1 MQADQTV
8 PFPTAGQ
15 QAASTSRPVFSSLLW
30 IVLTLLACAGAL
42 WQDVE
47 IGVVLIAGALAVVPA
62 ILDIFMKRDAA
73 VSDASEIWV
82 VFAWLGL
89 ALIGVWASGAALSPL
104 SVLLALG
111 PLYAFSVGRFRLG
124 VEASVFAALGFL
136 GVSALDELGY
146 GLPATGGLGI
156 LPGLGALISVLQI
169 GVFIAAAG
177 ATVRVREG
185 DRRLLKTWQSTL
197 WGVPVLVLRLD
208 QNGHVVNWIGNQKIL
223 AAPED
228 IDLTRY
234 GVVDIFSDSEA
245 IRSVDARPIRL
256 TPVWDETRSL
266 EARLLRAP
274 GGYRMVIAP
283 VTEAFQE
290 SERLKRLAETRE
302 GDLIGQAKWIASLG
316 HELRNM
322 LNPVSGYTDLLLSER
337 SGELGD
343 RNREFVRSIKQGA
356 EHLSLLIED
365 LMTATKSRAGHLNLT
380 VEELELREEIEGAIR
395 LISWQAEDRK
405 ISLLLADGPDLNIV
419 ADRKALRQVLINLL
433 SNAIKY
439 SHPEGRV
446 TVSVRRQDEF
456 ASLEIRDEGDG
467 MSEADLAR
475 IGEAFFQG
483 ENARGRVGT
492 GLGLTIV
499 TLLTEAMSGRFEL
512 ASEQGEGTTARV
524 WLKTVSEDPI
534 NNDADATAK
543 AAEAS

>member
-8 PFPTAGQ
+8 PFTTADQ
-15 QAASTSRPVFSSLLW
+15 QTASASRPVFASLVW
-30 IVLTLLACAGAL
+30 VLLTILACAGAL
-42 WQDVE
+42 WQQVE
-47 IGVVLIAGALAVVPA
+47 IGIVLIAGALAVVPA

-208 QNGHVVNWIGNQKIL
+208 QNGHVVNWLGNQKIL
-223 AAPED
+223 AIPEEV
-228 IDLTRY
+228 DLTKY
-234 GVVDIFSDSEA
+234 GVVDIFTNSEA
-245 IRSVDARPIRL
+245 IRSVDTRPIRL
-256 TPVWDETRSL
+256 TPVWNDTRSL

-274 GGYRMVIAP
+274 GGYRMVITP

-290 SERLKRLAETRE
+290 SERLKALAETRE
-302 GDLIGQAKWIASLG
+302 GDLAGQAKWIASLG

-343 RNREFVRSIKQGA
+343 SNKEFVRSIKQGA

-395 LISWQAEDRK
+395 LICWQAEGQK
-405 ISLLLADGPDLNIV
+405 ISLLLADGPDLRIV

-446 TVSVRRQDEF
+446 TVSVRRQDDF
-456 ASLEIRDEGDG
+456 ACVEIRDEGDG

-499 TLLTEAMSGRFEL
+499 TLLTEAMDGRFEL
-512 ASEQGEGTTARV
+512 ASEQGEGTTARI
-524 WLKTVSEDPI
+524 WLKTAA
-534 NNDADATAK
+534 ADQASDDVDEATK